1 VKKTLFRAVCFSIL
15 LWPGARS
22 WAAASPAVA
31 NFLGKLNGY
40 YYCLS
45 QQGLRNYHGELA
57 CSLSPDSEKSLQA
70 KGAYDA
76 KLWGAV
82 KNFRFSVDDQAGG
95 SISVQG
101 VASAPTGNSK
111 LDAKVGKLN
120 DDLLEDLKA
129 FFQFWKAST
138 VEPLNAPSDMAQNDF
153 KFTKDAKGFYVLE
166 TVPGGVTVNA
176 SFDPKGK
183 MNGFSMD
190 DNGGKTSYNPD
201 FLYTKKGYLLMG
213 FSLDSAGSMGDYRLK
228 YGVVDRFWMPAAMT
242 LKTKLPGTTHS
253 VSVLFN
259 FSNFKVNQ

>member
-1 VKKTLFRAVCFSIL
+1 MKNIVIRVVCFSAL
-15 LWPGARS
+15 LWPTAHA
-22 WAAASPAVA
+22 WAAASPAVTA
-31 NFLGKLNGY
+31 FLGKLNGY

-57 CSLSPDSEKSLQA
+57 CSLSPDSVKSLKA

-101 VASAPTGNSK
+101 VASSPTGNSK
-111 LDAKVGKLN
+111 LDAKIGKLN
-120 DDLLEDLKA
+120 DNLLGALKA

-153 KFTKDAKGFYVLE
+153 KFTKDANGFYVLE
-166 TVPGGVTVNA
+166 TVPGGVKVNA

-183 MNGFSMD
+183 MNGFSID
-190 DNGGKTSYNPD
+190 DNGNKSSYTPD
-201 FLYTKKGYLLMG
+201 FLYSKKGYLLMG
-213 FSLDSAGSMGDYRLK
+213 FLLDSAGSKGDYRLK
-228 YGVVDRFWMPAAMT
+228 YGVVDRFWMPTTMT
-242 LKTKLPGTTHS
+242 LKMKLPGTTHS
-253 VSVLFN
+253 VAVLFD
-259 FSNFKVNQ
+259 FSNYKVNQ